1 MEAAPS
7 RTAIQA
13 AVARGTH
20 RLWDTCPWILD
31 DPFALM
37 LVGPTWTEIAERLE
51 SLFSERLLRRARAG
65 IALRSRFAE
74 DRLSAGTARQYVS
87 LGAGLDSFIWRRP
100 DLVGSVH
107 VFEVDHPASQ
117 AWKRE
122 RATALGLP
130 TNDGPT
136 FVALDFESTSL
147 HDGLGAAGFDW
158 DQPTTFSWLGVT
170 GYLTVDAIEETL
182 RTVAACRSGSEVVFT
197 YTPSEDFLDHDDRE
211 TLAILAPMTASS
223 SEPLQA
229 FFSPHEVD
237 ALVARCGLRVD
248 DHPGREE
255 LLDRYFAHRTD
266 GLKPWGLARLVVATV
281 PSLGSY

>member
-1 MEAAPS
+1 
-7 RTAIQA
+7 
-13 AVARGTH
+13 
-20 RLWDTCPWILD
+20 
-31 DPFALM
+31 M

-87 LGAGLDSFIWRRP
+87 LGAGLDSFFWRRP

-170 GYLTVDAIEETL
+170 GYLTVDAIEETM
-182 RTVAACRSGSEVVFT
+182 RTVTACPSGSEVVFT
-197 YTPSEDFLDHDDRE
+197 YAPSEDFLDYDDRE

-229 FFSPHEVD
+229 FFPPHEVD
-237 ALVARCGLRVD
+237 ALVARCGPC
-248 DHPGREE
+248 HG
-255 LLDRYFAHRTD
+255 FA
-266 GLKPWGLARLVVATV
+266 G
-281 PSLGSY
+281 

>member
-1 MEAAPS
+1 VEAAPS

-20 RLWDTCPWILD
+20 RLRDARPWILD

-37 LVGPTWTEIAERLE
+37 LVGPTWPEINDRME
-51 SLFSERLLRRARAG
+51 SLFPERLLRRARAG

-74 DRLSAGTARQYVS
+74 DRLSGGLARQYVM
-87 LGAGLDSFIWRRP
+87 LGAGLDSFAWRRP
-100 DLVGSVH
+100 DLLHSVR

-122 RATALGLP
+122 RVGALGLP
-130 TNDGPT
+130 GDDHA
-136 FVALDFESTSL
+136 FVALDFETTSL
-147 HDGLGAAGFDW
+147 RDGLDMAGFDW

-170 GYLTVDAIEETL
+170 PYLTVDAIEETL
-182 RTVAACRSGSEVVFT
+182 RTVAVCASGTDVAFT
-197 YTPSEDFLDHDDRE
+197 YAPSEDCLDDDDRE

-223 SEPLQA
+223 GESLLS
-229 FFSPHEVD
+229 FFSPHAVE

-248 DHPGREE
+248 DHPDPDEVLR
-255 LLDRYFAHRTD
+255 RYFAGRTD
-266 GLKPWGLARLVVATV
+266 GLSPWGMARLVAATV
-281 PSLGSY
+281 R